1 MPRFFVTEDHI
12 EGGRAYIDGGDYS
25 HIANVLRM
33 KKGEELTLSAGN
45 GTDYFCSIEE
55 VNKAEKR
62 IELAVVGSWKSFS
75 ELPVKLYLF
84 QGLPKADKMELIVQ
98 KAVELGAY
106 AVVPVATERA
116 VVKLD
121 AKGREKKQAR
131 WQAISESAAKQAG
144 RAVIPEVLPVMS
156 FKEALEM
163 AKGLG
168 AIVMPYEKAE
178 GMEFSRKAIKEL
190 HGAASAGIFIGPE
203 GGFSEAEA
211 KAAEEAGARIISLG
225 KRILRTETAGMTVLS
240 IIMFELEEDTAGN
253 TDGNIS

>member
-12 EGGRAYIDGGDYS
+12 EGGHAYIDGGDYS

-33 KKGEELTLSAGN
+33 KRGEELTLSCGN

-55 VNKAEKR
+55 VDKAGKR
-62 IELAVVGSWKSFS
+62 IGLSVIGSWKSFS

-84 QGLPKADKMELIVQ
+84 QGLPKADKMDLIVQ

-106 AVVPVATERA
+106 AVVPVATSRA

-121 AKGREKKQAR
+121 AQGKKKKQAR

-144 RAVIPEVLPVMS
+144 RAVIPEIMPVMS

-163 AKGLG
+163 AGELDR
-168 AIVMPYEKAE
+168 IVLPYEKAE
-178 GMEFSRKAIKEL
+178 GMEESRKVIRSL
-190 HGAASAGIFIGPE
+190 HGASSAGIFIGPE
-203 GGFSEAEA
+203 GGFSEEEAEA
-211 KAAEEAGARIISLG
+211 ARSAGAGIISLG
-225 KRILRTETAGMTVLS
+225 RRILRTETAGMTVLS
-240 IIMFELEEDTAGN
+240 VIMFELEEDKAEN